1 MADDGGPV
9 ATPERRPDASSESG
23 KKPKKDAKSK
33 QGDIDGLVGNRNLPS
48 SSSDGRGT
56 KCGCCQQTN
65 KSRPFARDE
74 GYVEAP
80 ADACLDHYLKWQP
93 CSVFVTW
100 ACWCRMYNND
110 AEHRASVDNYDVRPG
125 TKLAPQKAEA
135 TGVAVNS
142 RVFFRIKR
150 PGIFMEGDAVKKAC
164 HNSTWKQLGL
174 DEKNI
179 SFPIQVQDGSDNALS
194 GYLFCSDKEKALQAE
209 VSVEMCLGVDSII
222 KSPSQVAPVGMDQ
235 MAMTWARQHGFW
247 QHADNLSDFLRG
259 KGVTLGEVKER
270 GWKAEEKRQ
279 IRRGNVAEGDE
290 GNDNECSESGDSDSD
305 SDSSSSSNPGGPC
318 GAADVEGE
326 SVAKKWAKIK
336 MKSVESEVEIVEHKL
351 AIYAGQ
357 EFLFE
362 VSSKALLAANE
373 SAPEPE
379 VPDDISDTGSVCT
392 AVTDVSRKTKAT
404 SKGKAKKKANG
415 QTSLPPNYW
424 IAKVQFVDAIMNRID
439 ARDTRQSNNAVA
451 RESADGKDNDGAS
464 RLKEHLAAICVVMKA
479 GKEICMT
486 ASWQEVYAAYV
497 MMRLRGIF
505 PHISNLIALV
515 KKKAAE
521 AAKQAHSTDNSQEVR
536 AMAYVVKMYHES
548 PITQIKFDIKHP
560 RLCQLMSVISLRQAS
575 EIFWQGLWAEFL
587 AKKFRTCDDASH
599 VKSLSTA
606 LAAVQQELELPDDV
620 DIPAGV
626 IR

>member
-1 MADDGGPV
+1 M
-9 ATPERRPDASSESG
+9 T
-23 KKPKKDAKSK
+23 
-33 QGDIDGLVGNRNLPS
+33 
-48 SSSDGRGT
+48 
-56 KCGCCQQTN
+56 
-65 KSRPFARDE
+65 
-74 GYVEAP
+74 
-80 ADACLDHYLKWQP
+80 
-93 CSVFVTW
+93 
-100 ACWCRMYNND
+100 
-110 AEHRASVDNYDVRPG
+110 
-125 TKLAPQKAEA
+125 
-135 TGVAVNS
+135 
-142 RVFFRIKR
+142 
-150 PGIFMEGDAVKKAC
+150 
-164 HNSTWKQLGL
+164 
-174 DEKNI
+174 
-179 SFPIQVQDGSDNALS
+179 FPIQVQDGSDNALS

-279 IRRGNVAEGDE
+279 IRRGNYAEGDE

-336 MKSVESEVEIVEHKL
+336 MKSVESEIDIVEHKL
-351 AIYAGQ
+351 VIYAGQ

-379 VPDDISDTGSVCT
+379 VPDDISDSCSVCT
-392 AVTDVSRKTKAT
+392 AVTNVSRKTKAT
-404 SKGKAKKKANG
+404 SKGKAKKKASG

-464 RLKEHLAAICVVMKA
+464 RLKEHLAGICVVMKA

-536 AMAYVVKMYHES
+536 ALVYVVKLY
-548 PITQIKFDIKHP
+548 PDTAITQIPKVDVKNP
-560 RLCQLMSVISLRQAS
+560 RLSQLMGVLSLPEAI
-575 EIFWQGLWAEFL
+575 EIFWHGLWTDFL
-587 AKKFRTCDDASH
+587 AK
-599 VKSLSTA
+599 
-606 LAAVQQELELPDDV
+606 Q
-620 DIPAGV
+620 IPTV
-626 IR
+626 